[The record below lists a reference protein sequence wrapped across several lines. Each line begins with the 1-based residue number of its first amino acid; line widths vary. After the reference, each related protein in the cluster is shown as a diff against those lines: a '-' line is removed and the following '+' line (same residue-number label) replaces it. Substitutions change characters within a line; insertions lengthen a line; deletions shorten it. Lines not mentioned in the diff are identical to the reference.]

1 MDASIGFETL
11 RAENSGSAMNDTLG
25 FFANFTSAYVSSPSS
40 TLSTAM
46 NSAKTVMFLADADL
60 IALGVVQ
67 AVNSCGGPYI
77 PFRVGRVDATGP
89 GNFGT
94 PEPETPID
102 ETLSR
107 AEISGFSQ
115 TEFM

>member
-1 MDASIGFETL
+1 MIEI
-11 RAENSGSAMNDTLG
+11 
-25 FFANFTSAYVSSPSS
+25 
-40 TLSTAM
+40 
-46 NSAKTVMFLADADL
+46 LADADL
-60 IALGVVQ
+60 VALGVVQ
-67 AVNSCGGPYI
+67 AVGSCGGPHI
-77 PFRVGRVDATGP
+77 PFRVGRIDASGP

-107 AEISGFSQ
+107 AKISGYSQ